1 MPGRPKKGRREVTA
15 ILIGDLAG
23 ATAIDD
29 LPAHGIVIE
38 ATKEEIQNLPPIL
51 YREVEV
57 NAKE

>member
-1 MPGRPKKGRREVTA
+1 MTA

-23 ATAIDD
+23 TTATND

-51 YREVEV
+51 YRKVEI
-57 NAKE
+57 NATE